1 MDERNN
7 HFDFDFDFTPIGQAI
22 KKPVKPEE

>member
-1 MDERNN
+1 MDERNY
-7 HFDFDFDFTPIGQAI
+7 HFDFDFTPTGQDKLS